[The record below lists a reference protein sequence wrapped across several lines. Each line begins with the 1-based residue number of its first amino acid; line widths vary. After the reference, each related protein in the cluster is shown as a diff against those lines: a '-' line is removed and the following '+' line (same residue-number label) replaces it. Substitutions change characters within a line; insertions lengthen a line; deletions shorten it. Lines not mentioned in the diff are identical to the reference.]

1 MPKRKNLDLAGEMG
15 EDIDVTEEEA
25 MDAAQIVAVA
35 PPVVAAIPVA
45 PISLTFEQ
53 LQTLL
58 ASAHGKQDQSG
69 LVEALADSIARS
81 REPIPENKFSPDVS
95 VFNPLGER
103 DHPRPGLK
111 CEMFLGTQDAK
122 TKQVNRTYP
131 FLSGDVTAVEQIALN
146 TLHAIEPTN
155 IELLDGSAIKVSVY
169 AELDPVSDA
178 LRRLTMVVPQSVMQ
192 KGSQIKNML
201 PPITNIVEQLTGHNF
216 AKLSKDDLA
225 WFLAEHRAK
234 RYVAVRDAVAA

>member
-1 MPKRKNLDLAGEMG
+1 MPKKKNLNLAGEMG
-15 EDIDVTEEEA
+15 EDIDATEEEA
-25 MDAAQIVAVA
+25 MDAEQIVPAA
-35 PPVVAAIPVA
+35 PVAAIPMA

-58 ASAHGKQDQSG
+58 ASSQGKQDQSG

-81 REPIPENKFSPDVS
+81 REPIPENKFAPEVS

-131 FLSGDVTAVEQIALN
+131 FMAGDVTAAEQIALN
-146 TLHAIEPTN
+146 TLTATEPTA

-169 AELDPVSDA
+169 TELDPVSDA
-178 LRRLTMVVPQSVMQ
+178 LRRLTIVVPQSVIQ

-201 PPITNIVEQLTGHNF
+201 PPITNLVEQLTGHNF

-225 WFLAEHRAK
+225 WFMSEHRAQ
-234 RYVAVRDAVAA
+234 RYVSVREAVAA